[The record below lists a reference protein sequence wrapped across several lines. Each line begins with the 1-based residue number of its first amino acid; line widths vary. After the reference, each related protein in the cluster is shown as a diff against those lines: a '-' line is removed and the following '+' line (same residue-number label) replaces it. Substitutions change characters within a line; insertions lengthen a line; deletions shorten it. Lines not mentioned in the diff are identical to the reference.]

1 MIRENGGKRLLSMVG
16 LMVVVCL
23 IPMLA
28 WGQSY
33 PSLSDAPQVERAGA
47 GDVAVIVAVEN
58 YDHLPPVRGAVANA
72 NDWETYFRRGLGM
85 RQVHVIVNEQATDV
99 EILQQAR
106 LAAEGVG
113 EGGRL
118 WFVFM
123 GHGVSNQDGT
133 DGLLV
138 GADARNNPTSLYSRS
153 VAQQDLLNLLDE
165 GKQAE
170 TV

>member
-1 MIRENGGKRLLSMVG
+1 MIKVSGSKRLFWIVG
-16 LMVVVCL
+16 LVTAVCL

-33 PSLSDAPQVERAGA
+33 PSLADAPRVERAGA

-99 EILQQAR
+99 EILQ
-106 LAAEGVG
+106 
-113 EGGRL
+113 
-118 WFVFM
+118 
-123 GHGVSNQDGT
+123 
-133 DGLLV
+133 
-138 GADARNNPTSLYSRS
+138 
-153 VAQQDLLNLLDE
+153 
-165 GKQAE
+165 
-170 TV
+170 